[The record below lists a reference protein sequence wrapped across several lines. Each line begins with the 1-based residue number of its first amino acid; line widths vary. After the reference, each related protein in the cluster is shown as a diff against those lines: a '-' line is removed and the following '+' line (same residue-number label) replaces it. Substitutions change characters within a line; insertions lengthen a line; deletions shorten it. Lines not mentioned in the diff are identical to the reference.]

1 MFKIKYFTLF
11 SFTLLLIGC
20 SGSDNENLSTIE
32 ATVTSSN
39 DNPAYDEVYTISW
52 QSNASQCYAT
62 SVTGSWL
69 GELEPSGSQDFVAKR
84 EGIANYGVQCRTS
97 INFVNAST
105 DVTVSKEFIDYF
117 DYLDVDSFDLGS
129 LSLSASSQAFV
140 LDTTIADFNSDFR
153 LDLVMLLEVITSS
166 NTSDST
172 YYFLT
177 FYGQD
182 VSTITEENPYN
193 FVDLNQDNCVAD
205 EFIRADYN
213 DDGIL
218 DIMSISKSGNESSN
232 KRGICF
238 FIASED
244 GLILQDESYLTNET
258 NIDLSDVNIGSHVA
272 YDVNGNFKPDILLF
286 GNGGSTD
293 LPFYIIPSD
302 EGPFVLLPPPFNS
315 LNPFTRDQ
323 GCLEGLTFIC
333 SWIDAEYNFE
343 NSVITPTNDDGTLD
357 IINSVSTSDGV
368 SYVAYDTRIVDD
380 EAYFDWSVSTND
392 FLKTSI
398 SSGDGI
404 ALKMVAADGNIDG
417 YTDLFVFE
425 KSFSSPLYK
434 LSIYEKISTDEEN
447 AAYELSSVNNG
458 DFPEEFSFGSGL
470 KFTKDFLLFDFDA
483 SGYADIFLPYTELP
497 FNADN
502 LASDKH
508 FTAFEKSVITNEDE
522 TITQEWITQDVS
534 ELIGLDPNS
543 INNSWIDF
551 DGDGDIDV
559 ILITPESSDDGLSI
573 NYNFKISLNNSLF

>member
-1 MFKIKYFTLF
+1 MFKLNNFITFSVILALF
-11 SFTLLLIGC
+11 GC
-20 SGSDNENLSTIE
+20 SGGDSDSLSTIE

-105 DVTVSKEFIDYF
+105 DVTVSKEFKDYF
-117 DYLDVDSFDLGS
+117 DYIDVDTFDLGS
-129 LSLSASSQAFV
+129 LSLSASSQVSV
-140 LDTTIADFNSDFR
+140 LDTTIADFNADFR
-153 LDLVMLLEVITSS
+153 LDLVMLVEVIASS
-166 NTSDST
+166 ETR

-182 VSTITEENPYN
+182 VSTITEDDPYT
-193 FVDLNQDNCVAD
+193 FIDLNQDNCIAD

-213 DDGIL
+213 DDGLL

-238 FIASED
+238 FLASED
-244 GLILQDESYLTNET
+244 GLTLQDESYLTNET
-258 NIDLSDVNIGSHVA
+258 NLDLSNVSIGSHVA
-272 YDVNGNFKPDILLF
+272 YDVNANFKPDILLF

-293 LPFYIIPSD
+293 LPFYIIPSE
-302 EGPFVLLPPPFNS
+302 EGPFVLIAPPLDT

-323 GCLEGLTFIC
+323 GCLEGLTFLC
-333 SWIDAEYNFE
+333 DWIDEEYNFK
-343 NSVITPTNDDGTLD
+343 NSVITPANDDGTLD

-368 SYVAYDTRIVDD
+368 SYILYDTRIVDD
-380 EAYFDWSVSTND
+380 EAYFDLSISTND
-392 FLKTSI
+392 FLTTSI

-404 ALKMVAADGNIDG
+404 ALKMVAADGNLDG

-434 LSIYEKISTDEEN
+434 LSIYEKIISDEEDATN
-447 AAYELSSVNNG
+447 ELASINNG
-458 DFPEEFSFGSGL
+458 DFPEEFSFDSGL
-470 KFTKDFLLFDFDA
+470 NFTKDFLLFDFDS

-497 FNADN
+497 FSANN

-522 TITQEWITQDVS
+522 TISQEWITQAISD
-534 ELIGLDPNS
+534 LIGLDPNS
-543 INNSWIDF
+543 VNNSWIDF

-559 ILITPESSDDGLSI
+559 ILITPESSNDGLSI

>member
-1 MFKIKYFTLF
+1 MFKLNNFITL
-11 SFTLLLIGC
+11 SVILALVGC
-20 SGSDNENLSTIE
+20 SGSDSDSLLTIE

-105 DVTVSKEFIDYF
+105 DVTVSKEFKDYF
-117 DYLDVDSFDLGS
+117 DYIDVDTFDLGS
-129 LSLSASSQAFV
+129 LSLSASSQVSV

-153 LDLVMLLEVITSS
+153 LDLVMLLEVIASS
-166 NTSDST
+166 ATR

-177 FYGQD
+177 FYGRD
-182 VSTITEENPYN
+182 VSSITEDDPYT
-193 FVDLNQDNCVAD
+193 FIDLNQDNCVAD

-213 DDGIL
+213 DDGLL

-238 FIASED
+238 FLASED
-244 GLILQDESYLTNET
+244 GLTLQDESYLTNET
-258 NIDLSDVNIGSHVA
+258 NLDLSNVNIGSHVA
-272 YDVNGNFKPDILLF
+272 YDVNANFKPDILLF

-293 LPFYIIPSD
+293 LPFYIIPSE
-302 EGPFVLLPPPFNS
+302 EGPFVLIAPPLDT

-323 GCLEGLTFIC
+323 GCLEGLTFLC
-333 SWIDAEYNFE
+333 DWIDKEYNFK
-343 NSVITPTNDDGTLD
+343 NSVITPANDDGTLD
-357 IINSVSTSDGV
+357 VINSVSTSDGV
-368 SYVAYDTRIVDD
+368 SYILYDTRIVDD
-380 EAYFDWSVSTND
+380 ETYFDWSTSTNNY
-392 FLKTSI
+392 LTTSI

-404 ALKMVAADGNIDG
+404 ALKMVAADGNLDG

-434 LSIYEKISTDEEN
+434 LSIYEKIISDDEDATN
-447 AAYELSSVNNG
+447 ELASINNG
-458 DFPEEFSFGSGL
+458 DFPEEFSFDGGL
-470 KFTKDFLLFDFDA
+470 NFTKDFLLFDFDS
-483 SGYADIFLPYTELP
+483 SGYADVFLPYTELP
-497 FNADN
+497 FSANN

-508 FTAFEKSVITNEDE
+508 FIAFEKSVITNEDE
-522 TITQEWITQDVS
+522 TITQEWITQDIS
-534 ELIGLDPNS
+534 NLIGLDPNS
-543 INNSWIDF
+543 VNNSWIDF

-559 ILITPESSDDGLSI
+559 ILITPESSNDGLSI

>member
-1 MFKIKYFTLF
+1 MFKLNNFITL
-11 SFTLLLIGC
+11 SVILALVGC
-20 SGSDNENLSTIE
+20 SGSDSDSLLTIE

-105 DVTVSKEFIDYF
+105 DVTVSKEFKDYF
-117 DYLDVDSFDLGS
+117 DYVDVDTFDLGS
-129 LSLSASSQAFV
+129 LSLSASSQVSV
-140 LDTTIADFNSDFR
+140 LDTTIADFNADFR
-153 LDLVMLLEVITSS
+153 LDLVMLLEVIASS
-166 NTSDST
+166 DTR

-182 VSTITEENPYN
+182 VSSITEDDPYT
-193 FVDLNQDNCVAD
+193 FIDLNQDNCVAD

-213 DDGIL
+213 DDGLL

-238 FIASED
+238 FLASED
-244 GLILQDESYLTNET
+244 GLTLQDESYLTNET
-258 NIDLSDVNIGSHVA
+258 NLDLSNVNIGSHVA
-272 YDVNGNFKPDILLF
+272 YDVNANFKPDILLF

-293 LPFYIIPSD
+293 LPFYIIPSE
-302 EGPFVLLPPPFNS
+302 EGPFVLIAPPLDT

-323 GCLEGLTFIC
+323 GCLEGLTFLC
-333 SWIDAEYNFE
+333 DWIDKEYNFK
-343 NSVITPTNDDGTLD
+343 NSVITPANDDGTLD
-357 IINSVSTSDGV
+357 VINSVSTSDGV
-368 SYVAYDTRIVDD
+368 SYILYDTRIVDD
-380 EAYFDWSVSTND
+380 ETYFDWSTSTNNY
-392 FLKTSI
+392 LTTSI

-404 ALKMVAADGNIDG
+404 ALKMVAADGNLDG

-434 LSIYEKISTDEEN
+434 LSIYEKIISDDEDATN
-447 AAYELSSVNNG
+447 ELASINNG
-458 DFPEEFSFGSGL
+458 DFPEEFSFDGGL
-470 KFTKDFLLFDFDA
+470 NFTKDFLLFDFDS

-497 FNADN
+497 FSANN

-522 TITQEWITQDVS
+522 TITQEWITQDIS
-534 ELIGLDPNS
+534 DLIGLDPNS
-543 INNSWIDF
+543 VNNSWIDF

-559 ILITPESSDDGLSI
+559 ILITPESSNDGLSI

>member
-1 MFKIKYFTLF
+1 MFKLNNFITL
-11 SFTLLLIGC
+11 SVILALVGC
-20 SGSDNENLSTIE
+20 SGSDGESLSTIE

-105 DVTVSKEFIDYF
+105 DVTVSKEFKDYF
-117 DYLDVDSFDLGS
+117 DYIDVDTFDLGS
-129 LSLSASSQAFV
+129 LSLSASSQVSV
-140 LDTTIADFNSDFR
+140 LDTTIADFNADFR
-153 LDLVMLLEVITSS
+153 LDLVMLLEVIASS
-166 NTSDST
+166 DTR

-182 VSTITEENPYN
+182 VSTITEDDPYT
-193 FVDLNQDNCVAD
+193 FIDLNQDNCVAD

-213 DDGIL
+213 DDGLL
-218 DIMSISKSGNESSN
+218 DIMSISKSGNESLN

-238 FIASED
+238 FLASED
-244 GLILQDESYLTNET
+244 GLTLQDESYLTNET
-258 NIDLSDVNIGSHVA
+258 NLDLSNVNIGSHVA
-272 YDVNGNFKPDILLF
+272 YDVNANFKPDILLF

-293 LPFYIIPSD
+293 LPFYIIPSE
-302 EGPFVLLPPPFNS
+302 EGPFVLIAPPLDT

-323 GCLEGLTFIC
+323 GCLEGLTFLC
-333 SWIDAEYNFE
+333 DWIDKEYNFK
-343 NSVITPTNDDGTLD
+343 NSVITPANDDGTLD
-357 IINSVSTSDGV
+357 VINSVSTSDGV
-368 SYVAYDTRIVDD
+368 SYILYDTRIVDD
-380 EAYFDWSVSTND
+380 ETYFDWSISTND
-392 FLKTSI
+392 YLTTSI

-404 ALKMVAADGNIDG
+404 ALKMVAADGNLDG

-425 KSFSSPLYK
+425 KSFSSTLYK
-434 LSIYEKISTDEEN
+434 LSIYEKIISDDEDATN
-447 AAYELSSVNNG
+447 ELASINNG
-458 DFPEEFSFGSGL
+458 DFPEEFSFDGGL
-470 KFTKDFLLFDFDA
+470 NFTKDFLLFDFDS

-497 FNADN
+497 FSANN

-522 TITQEWITQDVS
+522 TITQEWITQDIS
-534 ELIGLDPNS
+534 DLIGLDPNS
-543 INNSWIDF
+543 VNNSWIDF

-559 ILITPESSDDGLSI
+559 ILITPESSNDGLSI

>member
-1 MFKIKYFTLF
+1 MFKLNNFITL
-11 SFTLLLIGC
+11 SVILALVGC
-20 SGSDNENLSTIE
+20 SGSDSDGLSTIE

-105 DVTVSKEFIDYF
+105 DVTVSKEFKDYF
-117 DYLDVDSFDLGS
+117 DYIDVDTFDLGS
-129 LSLSASSQAFV
+129 LSLSASSQVSV

-153 LDLVMLLEVITSS
+153 LDLVMLLEVIASS
-166 NTSDST
+166 DTR

-177 FYGQD
+177 FYGRD
-182 VSTITEENPYN
+182 VSSITEDDPYT
-193 FVDLNQDNCVAD
+193 FIDLNQDNCVAD

-213 DDGIL
+213 DDGLL

-238 FIASED
+238 FLASED
-244 GLILQDESYLTNET
+244 GLTLQDESYLTNET
-258 NIDLSDVNIGSHVA
+258 NLDLSNVNIGSHVA
-272 YDVNGNFKPDILLF
+272 YDVNANFKPDILLF

-293 LPFYIIPSD
+293 LPFYIIPSE
-302 EGPFVLLPPPFNS
+302 EGPFVLIAPPLDT

-323 GCLEGLTFIC
+323 GCLEGLTFLC
-333 SWIDAEYNFE
+333 EWIDKEYNFKK
-343 NSVITPTNDDGTLD
+343 SVITPANDDGTLD
-357 IINSVSTSDGV
+357 VISSVSTSDGV
-368 SYVAYDTRIVDD
+368 SYILYDTRIVDD
-380 EAYFDWSVSTND
+380 ETYFDWSISTND
-392 FLKTSI
+392 YLTTSI

-404 ALKMVAADGNIDG
+404 ALKMVAADGNLDG

-434 LSIYEKISTDEEN
+434 LSIYEKIISDDEDATN
-447 AAYELSSVNNG
+447 ELASINNG
-458 DFPEEFSFGSGL
+458 DFPEEFSFDGGL
-470 KFTKDFLLFDFDA
+470 NFTKDFLLFDFDS

-497 FNADN
+497 FSANN

-522 TITQEWITQDVS
+522 TITQEWITQDIS
-534 ELIGLDPNS
+534 DLIGLDPNS
-543 INNSWIDF
+543 VNNSWIDF

-559 ILITPESSDDGLSI
+559 ILITPESSNDGLSI

>member
-1 MFKIKYFTLF
+1 MFKLNNFITL
-11 SFTLLLIGC
+11 SVILALVGC
-20 SGSDNENLSTIE
+20 SGSDSDSLLTIE

-105 DVTVSKEFIDYF
+105 DVTVSKEFKDYF
-117 DYLDVDSFDLGS
+117 DYVDVDTFDLGS
-129 LSLSASSQAFV
+129 LSLSASSQVSV
-140 LDTTIADFNSDFR
+140 LDTTIADFNADFR
-153 LDLVMLLEVITSS
+153 LDLVMLLEVIASS
-166 NTSDST
+166 DTR

-182 VSTITEENPYN
+182 VSTITEDDPYT
-193 FVDLNQDNCVAD
+193 FIDLNQDNCVAD

-213 DDGIL
+213 DDGLL

-238 FIASED
+238 FLASED
-244 GLILQDESYLTNET
+244 GLTLQDESYLTNET
-258 NIDLSDVNIGSHVA
+258 NLDLSNVNIGSHVA
-272 YDVNGNFKPDILLF
+272 YDVNANFKPDILLF

-293 LPFYIIPSD
+293 LPFYIIPSE
-302 EGPFVLLPPPFNS
+302 EGPFVLIAPPLDT

-323 GCLEGLTFIC
+323 GCLEGLTFLC
-333 SWIDAEYNFE
+333 DWIDKEYNFK
-343 NSVITPTNDDGTLD
+343 NSVITPANDDGTLD
-357 IINSVSTSDGV
+357 VINSVSTSDGV
-368 SYVAYDTRIVDD
+368 SYILYDTRIVDD
-380 EAYFDWSVSTND
+380 ETYFDWSISTND
-392 FLKTSI
+392 YLTTSI

-404 ALKMVAADGNIDG
+404 ALKMVAADGNLDG

-434 LSIYEKISTDEEN
+434 LSIYEKIISDDEDATN
-447 AAYELSSVNNG
+447 ELASINNG
-458 DFPEEFSFGSGL
+458 DFPEEFSFDGGL
-470 KFTKDFLLFDFDA
+470 NFTKDFLLFDFDS

-497 FNADN
+497 FSANN

-522 TITQEWITQDVS
+522 TITQEWITQDIS
-534 ELIGLDPNS
+534 DLIGLDPNS
-543 INNSWIDF
+543 VNNSWIDF

-559 ILITPESSDDGLSI
+559 ILITPESSNDGLSI

>member
-1 MFKIKYFTLF
+1 MFKLNNFITL
-11 SFTLLLIGC
+11 SVILALVGC
-20 SGSDNENLSTIE
+20 SGSDSDSLSTIE

-105 DVTVSKEFIDYF
+105 DVTVSKEFKDYF
-117 DYLDVDSFDLGS
+117 DYIDVDTFDLGS
-129 LSLSASSQAFV
+129 LSLSASSQVSV
-140 LDTTIADFNSDFR
+140 LDTTIADFNADFR
-153 LDLVMLLEVITSS
+153 LDLVMLLEVIASS
-166 NTSDST
+166 DTR

-182 VSTITEENPYN
+182 VSSITEDDPYT
-193 FVDLNQDNCVAD
+193 FIDLNQDNCVAD

-213 DDGIL
+213 DDGLL

-238 FIASED
+238 FLASED
-244 GLILQDESYLTNET
+244 GLTLQDESYLTNET
-258 NIDLSDVNIGSHVA
+258 NLDLSNVNIGSHVA
-272 YDVNGNFKPDILLF
+272 YDVNANFKPDILLF

-293 LPFYIIPSD
+293 LPFYIIPSE
-302 EGPFVLLPPPFNS
+302 EGPFVLIAPPLDT

-323 GCLEGLTFIC
+323 GCLEGLTFLC
-333 SWIDAEYNFE
+333 NWIDKEYNFK
-343 NSVITPTNDDGTLD
+343 NSVITPANDDGTLD
-357 IINSVSTSDGV
+357 VINSVSTSDGV
-368 SYVAYDTRIVDD
+368 SYILYDTRIVDD
-380 EAYFDWSVSTND
+380 ETYFDWSISTND
-392 FLKTSI
+392 YLTTSI
-398 SSGDGI
+398 SSDDGI
-404 ALKMVAADGNIDG
+404 ALKMVAADGNLDG

-434 LSIYEKISTDEEN
+434 LSIYEKIISDDEDATN
-447 AAYELSSVNNG
+447 ELASINNG
-458 DFPEEFSFGSGL
+458 DFPEEFSFDGGL
-470 KFTKDFLLFDFDA
+470 NFTKDFLLFDFDS

-497 FNADN
+497 FSANN

-522 TITQEWITQDVS
+522 TITQEWITQDIS
-534 ELIGLDPNS
+534 DLIGLDPNS
-543 INNSWIDF
+543 VNNSWIDF

-559 ILITPESSDDGLSI
+559 ILITPESSNDGLSI

>member
-1 MFKIKYFTLF
+1 MFKLNNFITL
-11 SFTLLLIGC
+11 SVILALVGC
-20 SGSDNENLSTIE
+20 SGSDGESLSTIE

-105 DVTVSKEFIDYF
+105 DVTVSKEFKDYF
-117 DYLDVDSFDLGS
+117 DYIDVDTFDLGS
-129 LSLSASSQAFV
+129 LSLSASSQVSV
-140 LDTTIADFNSDFR
+140 LDTTIADFNADFR
-153 LDLVMLLEVITSS
+153 LDLVMLLEVIASS
-166 NTSDST
+166 DTR

-182 VSTITEENPYN
+182 VSTITEDDPYT
-193 FVDLNQDNCVAD
+193 FIDLNQDICVAD

-213 DDGIL
+213 DDGLL
-218 DIMSISKSGNESSN
+218 DIMSISKSGNESLN

-238 FIASED
+238 FLASED
-244 GLILQDESYLTNET
+244 GLTLQDESYLTNET
-258 NIDLSDVNIGSHVA
+258 NLDLSNVNIGSHVA
-272 YDVNGNFKPDILLF
+272 YDVNANFKPDILLF

-293 LPFYIIPSD
+293 LPFYIIPSE
-302 EGPFVLLPPPFNS
+302 EGPFVLIAPPLDT

-323 GCLEGLTFIC
+323 GCLEGLTFLC
-333 SWIDAEYNFE
+333 DWIDKEYNFK
-343 NSVITPTNDDGTLD
+343 NSVITPANDDGTLD
-357 IINSVSTSDGV
+357 VINSVSTSDGV
-368 SYVAYDTRIVDD
+368 SYILYDTRIVDD
-380 EAYFDWSVSTND
+380 DTYFDWSISTND
-392 FLKTSI
+392 YLTTSI

-404 ALKMVAADGNIDG
+404 ALKMVAADGNLDG

-425 KSFSSPLYK
+425 KSFSNSLYK
-434 LSIYEKISTDEEN
+434 LSIYEKIISDEEDATN
-447 AAYELSSVNNG
+447 ELASINNG
-458 DFPEEFSFGSGL
+458 DFPEEFSFDGGL
-470 KFTKDFLLFDFDA
+470 NFTKDFLLFDFDS

-497 FNADN
+497 FSANN

-522 TITQEWITQDVS
+522 TITQEWITQDIS
-534 ELIGLDPNS
+534 DLIGLDPKS
-543 INNSWIDF
+543 VNNSWIDF

-559 ILITPESSDDGLSI
+559 ILITPESSNDGLSI

>member
-1 MFKIKYFTLF
+1 M
-11 SFTLLLIGC
+11 LLISC
-20 SGSDNENLSTIE
+20 SGSDSDNLPTIE

-105 DVTVSKEFIDYF
+105 DVTVSKEFKDYF
-117 DYLDVDSFDLGS
+117 DYLDVDTFDLGS
-129 LSLSASSQAFV
+129 LSLSASSQVSV

-153 LDLVMLLEVITSS
+153 LDLVMLLEVIASS
-166 NTSDST
+166 DTR
-172 YYFLT
+172 YFFLT

-182 VSTITEENPYN
+182 VSTITEDDPYT
-193 FVDLNQDNCVAD
+193 FIDLNQDNCVAD

-213 DDGIL
+213 DDGLL
-218 DIMSISKSGNESSN
+218 DIMSVSKSGNESSN

-238 FIASED
+238 FLASED
-244 GLILQDESYLTNET
+244 GLTLQDESYLTNET
-258 NIDLSDVNIGSHVA
+258 NLDLSNVNVGSHVA
-272 YDVNGNFKPDILLF
+272 YDVNANFKHDILLF

-293 LPFYIIPSD
+293 LPFYIIPSE
-302 EGPFVLLPPPFNS
+302 EGPFVLIAPPLDT

-323 GCLEGLTFIC
+323 GCLEGLTFLC
-333 SWIDAEYNFE
+333 DWIDKEYNFK
-343 NSVITPTNDDGTLD
+343 NSVITPANDDGTLD

-368 SYVAYDTRIVDD
+368 SYILYDTRIVDD
-380 EAYFDWSVSTND
+380 ETYFDWSISTND
-392 FLKTSI
+392 YLTTSI

-404 ALKMVAADGNIDG
+404 ALKMVAADGNLDS

-434 LSIYEKISTDEEN
+434 LSIYEKIISDDEDATN
-447 AAYELSSVNNG
+447 ELASINNG
-458 DFPEEFSFGSGL
+458 DFPEEFSFDGGL
-470 KFTKDFLLFDFDA
+470 NFTKDFLLFDFDS

-497 FNADN
+497 FNANN

-522 TITQEWITQDVS
+522 TITQEWVTQDIS
-534 ELIGLDPNS
+534 DLIGLDPNS
-543 INNSWIDF
+543 VNNSWIDF
-551 DGDGDIDV
+551 DVDGDIDV
-559 ILITPESSDDGLSI
+559 ILITPESSNDGLSI

>member
-1 MFKIKYFTLF
+1 MFKLNNFITL
-11 SFTLLLIGC
+11 SVILALVGC
-20 SGSDNENLSTIE
+20 SGSDSESLSTIE

-105 DVTVSKEFIDYF
+105 DVTVSKEFKDYF
-117 DYLDVDSFDLGS
+117 DYIDVDTFDLGS
-129 LSLSASSQAFV
+129 LSLSASSQVSV
-140 LDTTIADFNSDFR
+140 LDTTIADFNADFR
-153 LDLVMLLEVITSS
+153 LDLVMLLEVIASS
-166 NTSDST
+166 DTR

-182 VSTITEENPYN
+182 VSTITEDDPYT
-193 FVDLNQDNCVAD
+193 FIDLNQDNCVAD

-213 DDGIL
+213 DDGLL

-238 FIASED
+238 FLASED
-244 GLILQDESYLTNET
+244 GLTLQDESYLTNET
-258 NIDLSDVNIGSHVA
+258 NLDLSNVNIGSHVA
-272 YDVNGNFKPDILLF
+272 YDVNANFKPDILLF

-293 LPFYIIPSD
+293 LPFYIIPSE
-302 EGPFVLLPPPFNS
+302 EGPFVLIAPPLDT

-323 GCLEGLTFIC
+323 GCLEGLTFLC
-333 SWIDAEYNFE
+333 DWIDKEYNFK
-343 NSVITPTNDDGTLD
+343 NSVITPANDDGTLD
-357 IINSVSTSDGV
+357 VINSVSTSDGV
-368 SYVAYDTRIVDD
+368 SYILYDTRIEDN
-380 EAYFDWSVSTND
+380 ETYFDWSTSTNNY
-392 FLKTSI
+392 LTTSI

-404 ALKMVAADGNIDG
+404 ALKMVAADGNLDG

-425 KSFSSPLYK
+425 KSFSNSLYK
-434 LSIYEKISTDEEN
+434 LSIYEKIISDEEDATN
-447 AAYELSSVNNG
+447 ELASINNG
-458 DFPEEFSFGSGL
+458 DFPEEFSFDGGL
-470 KFTKDFLLFDFDA
+470 NFTKDFLLFDFDS

-497 FNADN
+497 FSADN

-508 FTAFEKSVITNEDE
+508 FTAFEKSVTTNEDE
-522 TITQEWITQDVS
+522 TITQEWITQDIS
-534 ELIGLDPNS
+534 DLIGLDPKS
-543 INNSWIDF
+543 VNNSWIDF

-559 ILITPESSDDGLSI
+559 ILITPESSNDGLSI

>member
-1 MFKIKYFTLF
+1 MFKLNNFITL
-11 SFTLLLIGC
+11 SVILALVGC
-20 SGSDNENLSTIE
+20 SGSDSDGLSTIE

-105 DVTVSKEFIDYF
+105 DVTVSKEFKDYF
-117 DYLDVDSFDLGS
+117 DYIDVDTFDLGS
-129 LSLSASSQAFV
+129 LSLSASSQVSV
-140 LDTTIADFNSDFR
+140 LDTTIADFNADFR
-153 LDLVMLLEVITSS
+153 LDLVMLLEVIASS
-166 NTSDST
+166 DTR

-182 VSTITEENPYN
+182 VSSITEDDPYT
-193 FVDLNQDNCVAD
+193 FIDLNQDNCVAD

-213 DDGIL
+213 DDGLL

-238 FIASED
+238 FLASED
-244 GLILQDESYLTNET
+244 GLTLQDESYLTNET
-258 NIDLSDVNIGSHVA
+258 NLDLSNVNIGSHVA
-272 YDVNGNFKPDILLF
+272 YDVNANFKPDILLF

-293 LPFYIIPSD
+293 LPFYIIPSE
-302 EGPFVLLPPPFNS
+302 EGPFVLIAPPLDT
-315 LNPFTRDQ
+315 LNPFNRDQ
-323 GCLEGLTFIC
+323 GCLEGLTFLC
-333 SWIDAEYNFE
+333 DWIDKEYNFK
-343 NSVITPTNDDGTLD
+343 NSVITPANDDGTLD
-357 IINSVSTSDGV
+357 VINSVSTSDGV
-368 SYVAYDTRIVDD
+368 SYILYDTRIVDD
-380 EAYFDWSVSTND
+380 ETYFDWSISTID
-392 FLKTSI
+392 YLTTSI

-404 ALKMVAADGNIDG
+404 ALKMVAADGNLDG

-434 LSIYEKISTDEEN
+434 LSIYEKIISDDEDATN
-447 AAYELSSVNNG
+447 ELASINNG
-458 DFPEEFSFGSGL
+458 DFPEEFSFDGGL
-470 KFTKDFLLFDFDA
+470 NFTKDFLLFDFDS

-497 FNADN
+497 FSANN

-522 TITQEWITQDVS
+522 TITQEWITQDIS
-534 ELIGLDPNS
+534 DLIGLDPNS
-543 INNSWIDF
+543 VNNSWIDF

-559 ILITPESSDDGLSI
+559 ILITPESSNDGLSI

>member
-1 MFKIKYFTLF
+1 MFKLNNFITL
-11 SFTLLLIGC
+11 SVILALVGC
-20 SGSDNENLSTIE
+20 SGSDSESLSTIE

-105 DVTVSKEFIDYF
+105 DVTVSKEFKDYF
-117 DYLDVDSFDLGS
+117 DYVDVDTFDLGS
-129 LSLSASSQAFV
+129 LSLSASSQVSV
-140 LDTTIADFNSDFR
+140 LDTTIADFNADFR
-153 LDLVMLLEVITSS
+153 LDLVMLLEVIASS
-166 NTSDST
+166 DTRN
-172 YYFLT
+172 YFLT

-182 VSTITEENPYN
+182 VSSITEDDPYT
-193 FVDLNQDNCVAD
+193 FIDLNQDNCVAD

-213 DDGIL
+213 DDGLL

-238 FIASED
+238 FLASED
-244 GLILQDESYLTNET
+244 GLTLQDESYLTNET
-258 NIDLSDVNIGSHVA
+258 NLDLSNVNIGSHVA
-272 YDVNGNFKPDILLF
+272 YDVNANFKPDILLF

-293 LPFYIIPSD
+293 LPFYIIPSE
-302 EGPFVLLPPPFNS
+302 EGPFVLIAPPLDT

-323 GCLEGLTFIC
+323 GCLEGLTFLC
-333 SWIDAEYNFE
+333 DWIDKEYNFK
-343 NSVITPTNDDGTLD
+343 NSVITPANDDGTLD
-357 IINSVSTSDGV
+357 VINSVSTSDGV
-368 SYVAYDTRIVDD
+368 SYILYDTRIVDD
-380 EAYFDWSVSTND
+380 ETYFDWSISTND
-392 FLKTSI
+392 YLTTSI

-404 ALKMVAADGNIDG
+404 ALKMVAADGNLDG

-434 LSIYEKISTDEEN
+434 LSIYEKIISDDEDATN
-447 AAYELSSVNNG
+447 ELASINNG
-458 DFPEEFSFGSGL
+458 DFPEEFSFDGGL
-470 KFTKDFLLFDFDA
+470 NFTKDFLLFDFDS

-497 FNADN
+497 FSANN

-522 TITQEWITQDVS
+522 TISQEWITQDIS
-534 ELIGLDPNS
+534 DLIGLDPNS
-543 INNSWIDF
+543 VNNSWIDF

-559 ILITPESSDDGLSI
+559 ILITPASSNDGLSI

>member
-1 MFKIKYFTLF
+1 MFKINNFITL
-11 SFTLLLIGC
+11 SVILALVGC
-20 SGSDNENLSTIE
+20 SGSDSDGLSTIE

-105 DVTVSKEFIDYF
+105 DVTVSKEFKDYF
-117 DYLDVDSFDLGS
+117 DYIDVDTFDLGS
-129 LSLSASSQAFV
+129 LSLSASSQVSV

-153 LDLVMLLEVITSS
+153 LDLVMLLEVIASS
-166 NTSDST
+166 DTR

-177 FYGQD
+177 FYGRD
-182 VSTITEENPYN
+182 VSSITEDDPYT
-193 FVDLNQDNCVAD
+193 FIDLNQDNCVAD

-213 DDGIL
+213 DDGLL

-238 FIASED
+238 FLASED
-244 GLILQDESYLTNET
+244 GLTLQDESYLTNET
-258 NIDLSDVNIGSHVA
+258 NLDLSNVKIGSHVA
-272 YDVNGNFKPDILLF
+272 YDVNANFKPDILLF

-293 LPFYIIPSD
+293 LPFYIIPSE
-302 EGPFVLLPPPFNS
+302 EGPFVLIAPPLDT

-323 GCLEGLTFIC
+323 GCLEGLTFLC
-333 SWIDAEYNFE
+333 EWIDKEYNFKK
-343 NSVITPTNDDGTLD
+343 SVITPANDDGTLD
-357 IINSVSTSDGV
+357 VISSVSTSDGV
-368 SYVAYDTRIVDD
+368 SYILYDTRIVDN
-380 EAYFDWSVSTND
+380 ETYFDWSISTND
-392 FLKTSI
+392 YLTTSI

-404 ALKMVAADGNIDG
+404 ALKMVAADGNLDG
-417 YTDLFVFE
+417 YTDLYVFE
-425 KSFSSPLYK
+425 KSFSSLLYK
-434 LSIYEKISTDEEN
+434 LSIYEKIISDDEDATN
-447 AAYELSSVNNG
+447 ELASINNG
-458 DFPEEFSFGSGL
+458 DFPEEFSFDGGL
-470 KFTKDFLLFDFDA
+470 NFTKDFLLFDFDS

-497 FNADN
+497 FSTNN

-522 TITQEWITQDVS
+522 TITQEWITQDIS
-534 ELIGLDPNS
+534 DLIGLDPNS
-543 INNSWIDF
+543 VNNSWIDF

-559 ILITPESSDDGLSI
+559 ILITPESSNDGLSI

>member
-1 MFKIKYFTLF
+1 MFKLNNFITL
-11 SFTLLLIGC
+11 SVILALVGC
-20 SGSDNENLSTIE
+20 SGSDSDGLSTIE

-105 DVTVSKEFIDYF
+105 DVTVSKEFKDYF
-117 DYLDVDSFDLGS
+117 DYIDVDTFDLGS
-129 LSLSASSQAFV
+129 LSLSASSQVSV
-140 LDTTIADFNSDFR
+140 LDTTIADFNADFR
-153 LDLVMLLEVITSS
+153 LDLVMLLEVIASS
-166 NTSDST
+166 DTR

-182 VSTITEENPYN
+182 VSSITEDDPYT
-193 FVDLNQDNCVAD
+193 FIDLNQDNCVAD

-213 DDGIL
+213 DDGLL

-238 FIASED
+238 FLASED
-244 GLILQDESYLTNET
+244 GLTLQDESYLTNET
-258 NIDLSDVNIGSHVA
+258 NLDLSNINIGSHVA
-272 YDVNGNFKPDILLF
+272 YDVNANFKPDILLF

-293 LPFYIIPSD
+293 LPFYIIPSE
-302 EGPFVLLPPPFNS
+302 EGPFVLIAPPLDT
-315 LNPFTRDQ
+315 LNPFNRDQ
-323 GCLEGLTFIC
+323 GCLEGLTFLC
-333 SWIDAEYNFE
+333 DWIDKEYNFK
-343 NSVITPTNDDGTLD
+343 NSVITPANDDGTLD
-357 IINSVSTSDGV
+357 VINSVSTSDGV
-368 SYVAYDTRIVDD
+368 SYILYDTRIVDD
-380 EAYFDWSVSTND
+380 ETYFDWSISTND
-392 FLKTSI
+392 YLTTSI

-404 ALKMVAADGNIDG
+404 ALKMVAADGNLDG

-425 KSFSSPLYK
+425 KSFSSSLYK
-434 LSIYEKISTDEEN
+434 LSIYEKIISDDEDATN
-447 AAYELSSVNNG
+447 ELASINNG
-458 DFPEEFSFGSGL
+458 DFPEEFSFDGGL
-470 KFTKDFLLFDFDA
+470 NFTKDFLLFDFDS

-497 FNADN
+497 FSANN

-522 TITQEWITQDVS
+522 TITQEWITQDIS
-534 ELIGLDPNS
+534 DLIGLDPNS
-543 INNSWIDF
+543 VNNSWIDF

-559 ILITPESSDDGLSI
+559 ILITPESSNDGLSI

>member
-1 MFKIKYFTLF
+1 MFKLNNFITL
-11 SFTLLLIGC
+11 SVILALVGC
-20 SGSDNENLSTIE
+20 SGSDSDGLSAIE

-62 SVTGSWL
+62 SSTGSWL
-69 GELEPSGSQDFVAKR
+69 GEIEPSGSQDFVAKR

-105 DVTVSKEFIDYF
+105 DVTVSKEFKDYF
-117 DYLDVDSFDLGS
+117 DYIDVDTFDLGS
-129 LSLSASSQAFV
+129 LSLSASSQVSV

-153 LDLVMLLEVITSS
+153 LDLVMLLEVIASS
-166 NTSDST
+166 DTR
-172 YYFLT
+172 YHFLT

-182 VSTITEENPYN
+182 VSSITEDDPYT
-193 FVDLNQDNCVAD
+193 FIDLNQDNCVAD

-213 DDGIL
+213 DDGLL

-232 KRGICF
+232 KRGMCF
-238 FIASED
+238 FLASED
-244 GLILQDESYLTNET
+244 GLTLQDESYLTNET
-258 NIDLSDVNIGSHVA
+258 NLDLSNVNIGSHVA
-272 YDVNGNFKPDILLF
+272 YDVNANFKPDILLF

-293 LPFYIIPSD
+293 LPFYIIPSE
-302 EGPFVLLPPPFNS
+302 EGPFVLIAPPLDT

-323 GCLEGLTFIC
+323 GCLEGLTFLC
-333 SWIDAEYNFE
+333 DWIDKEYNFK
-343 NSVITPTNDDGTLD
+343 NSVITPANDDGTLD
-357 IINSVSTSDGV
+357 VINSVSTSDGV
-368 SYVAYDTRIVDD
+368 SYILYDTRIVDD
-380 EAYFDWSVSTND
+380 ETYFDWSISTND
-392 FLKTSI
+392 YLMTSI

-404 ALKMVAADGNIDG
+404 ALKMVAADGNLDG

-425 KSFSSPLYK
+425 KSFSSPSYK
-434 LSIYEKISTDEEN
+434 LSIYEKIISDDEDATN
-447 AAYELSSVNNG
+447 ELASINNG
-458 DFPEEFSFGSGL
+458 DFPEEFSFDGGL
-470 KFTKDFLLFDFDA
+470 NFTKDFLLFDFDS

-497 FNADN
+497 FSANN

-522 TITQEWITQDVS
+522 TITQEWITQDIS
-534 ELIGLDPNS
+534 DLIGLDPNS
-543 INNSWIDF
+543 VNNSWIDF

-559 ILITPESSDDGLSI
+559 ILITPESSNDGLSI

>member
-1 MFKIKYFTLF
+1 MFKLNNFT
-11 SFTLLLIGC
+11 TLSVILALVSC
-20 SGSDNENLSTIE
+20 SGSDSDNLSTIE

-105 DVTVSKEFIDYF
+105 DVTVSKEFKDYF
-117 DYLDVDSFDLGS
+117 DYIDVDTFNLGS
-129 LSLSASSQAFV
+129 LSLSASSQVSV
-140 LDTTIADFNSDFR
+140 LDTTIADFNADFR
-153 LDLVMLLEVITSS
+153 LDLVMLLEVIASPDTR
-166 NTSDST
+166 

-182 VSTITEENPYN
+182 VSSITEDDPYT
-193 FVDLNQDNCVAD
+193 FIDLNQDNCVAD

-213 DDGIL
+213 DDGLL

-238 FIASED
+238 FLASED
-244 GLILQDESYLTNET
+244 GLTLQDESYLTNET
-258 NIDLSDVNIGSHVA
+258 NLDLSNVNIGSHVA
-272 YDVNGNFKPDILLF
+272 YDVNANFKPDILLF

-293 LPFYIIPSD
+293 LPFYIIPSE
-302 EGPFVLLPPPFNS
+302 EGPFVLIAPPLDT

-323 GCLEGLTFIC
+323 GCLEGLTFLC
-333 SWIDAEYNFE
+333 NWIDKEYNFK
-343 NSVITPTNDDGTLD
+343 NSVITPANDDGTLD
-357 IINSVSTSDGV
+357 VINSVSTSDGV
-368 SYVAYDTRIVDD
+368 SYILYDTRIVDD
-380 EAYFDWSVSTND
+380 EAYFDWSISTND
-392 FLKTSI
+392 YLTTSI
-398 SSGDGI
+398 SSRDGI
-404 ALKMVAADGNIDG
+404 ALKMVAADGNLDG

-434 LSIYEKISTDEEN
+434 LSIYEKIISDDEDATN
-447 AAYELSSVNNG
+447 ELASINNG
-458 DFPEEFSFGSGL
+458 DFPEEFSFDGGL
-470 KFTKDFLLFDFDA
+470 NFTKDFLLFDFDS

-497 FNADN
+497 FSANN
-502 LASDKH
+502 LASNKH

-522 TITQEWITQDVS
+522 TITQEWITQDIS
-534 ELIGLDPNS
+534 DLIGLDPNS
-543 INNSWIDF
+543 VNNSWIDF

-559 ILITPESSDDGLSI
+559 ILITPESSNDGLSI

>member
-1 MFKIKYFTLF
+1 MFKLNNFITL
-11 SFTLLLIGC
+11 SVILALVGC
-20 SGSDNENLSTIE
+20 SGSDGESLSTIE

-105 DVTVSKEFIDYF
+105 DVTVSKEFKDYF
-117 DYLDVDSFDLGS
+117 DYIDVDTFDLGS
-129 LSLSASSQAFV
+129 LSLSASSEVSV
-140 LDTTIADFNSDFR
+140 LDTTIADFNADFR
-153 LDLVMLLEVITSS
+153 LDLVMLLEVIASS
-166 NTSDST
+166 DTR

-182 VSTITEENPYN
+182 VSTITEDDPYT
-193 FVDLNQDNCVAD
+193 FIDLNQDNCVAD

-213 DDGIL
+213 DDGLL
-218 DIMSISKSGNESSN
+218 DIMSISKSGNESLN

-238 FIASED
+238 FLASED
-244 GLILQDESYLTNET
+244 GLTLQDESYLTNET
-258 NIDLSDVNIGSHVA
+258 NLDLSNVNIGSHVA
-272 YDVNGNFKPDILLF
+272 YDVNANFKPDILLF

-302 EGPFVLLPPPFNS
+302 EGPFVLIAPPLDT

-323 GCLEGLTFIC
+323 GCLEGLTFLC
-333 SWIDAEYNFE
+333 DWIDKEYNFK
-343 NSVITPTNDDGTLD
+343 NSVITPANDDGTLD
-357 IINSVSTSDGV
+357 VINSVSTSDGV
-368 SYVAYDTRIVDD
+368 SYILYDTRIVDD
-380 EAYFDWSVSTND
+380 DTYFDWSISTND
-392 FLKTSI
+392 YLTTSI

-404 ALKMVAADGNIDG
+404 ALKMVAADGNLDG

-425 KSFSSPLYK
+425 KSFSNSLYK
-434 LSIYEKISTDEEN
+434 LSIYEKIISDEEDATN
-447 AAYELSSVNNG
+447 ELASINNG
-458 DFPEEFSFGSGL
+458 DFPEEFSFDGGL
-470 KFTKDFLLFDFDA
+470 NFTKDFLLFDFDS

-497 FNADN
+497 FSADN
-502 LASDKH
+502 LVSDKH

-522 TITQEWITQDVS
+522 TITQEWITQDIS
-534 ELIGLDPNS
+534 DLIGLDPKS
-543 INNSWIDF
+543 VNNSWIDF

-559 ILITPESSDDGLSI
+559 ILITPESSNDGLSI

>member
-1 MFKIKYFTLF
+1 MFKLNNFITL
-11 SFTLLLIGC
+11 SVILALVGC
-20 SGSDNENLSTIE
+20 SGSDSESLLTIE

-105 DVTVSKEFIDYF
+105 DITVSKEFKDYF
-117 DYLDVDSFDLGS
+117 DYIDVDTFDLGS
-129 LSLSASSQAFV
+129 LSLSASSQVSV
-140 LDTTIADFNSDFR
+140 LDTTIADFNADFR
-153 LDLVMLLEVITSS
+153 LDLVMLLEVTAS
-166 NTSDST
+166 SDSR

-182 VSTITEENPYN
+182 VSTITEDDPYT
-193 FVDLNQDNCVAD
+193 FIDLNQDNCVAD

-213 DDGIL
+213 DDGLL

-238 FIASED
+238 FLASED
-244 GLILQDESYLTNET
+244 GLTLQDESYLTNET
-258 NIDLSDVNIGSHVA
+258 NLDLSNVNIGSHVA
-272 YDVNGNFKPDILLF
+272 YDVNANFKPDILLF

-293 LPFYIIPSD
+293 LPFYIIPSE
-302 EGPFVLLPPPFNS
+302 EGPFVLIAPPLDT

-323 GCLEGLTFIC
+323 GCLEGLTFLC
-333 SWIDAEYNFE
+333 DWIDKEYNFK
-343 NSVITPTNDDGTLD
+343 NSVITPANDDGTLD
-357 IINSVSTSDGV
+357 VINSVSTSDGV
-368 SYVAYDTRIVDD
+368 SYILYDTRIVDD
-380 EAYFDWSVSTND
+380 ETYFDWSISTND
-392 FLKTSI
+392 YLTTSI

-404 ALKMVAADGNIDG
+404 ALKMVAADGNLDG

-434 LSIYEKISTDEEN
+434 LSIYEKIISDDEDATN
-447 AAYELSSVNNG
+447 ELASINNG
-458 DFPEEFSFGSGL
+458 DFPEEFSFDGGL
-470 KFTKDFLLFDFDA
+470 NFTKDFLLFDFDS

-497 FNADN
+497 FNAN
-502 LASDKH
+502 NFASDKH

-522 TITQEWITQDVS
+522 TITQEWITQDIS
-534 ELIGLDPNS
+534 DLIGLDPNS
-543 INNSWIDF
+543 VNNSWIDF

-559 ILITPESSDDGLSI
+559 ILITPESSNDGLSI

>member
-1 MFKIKYFTLF
+1 MFKLNNFITL
-11 SFTLLLIGC
+11 SVILALVGC
-20 SGSDNENLSTIE
+20 SGSDSDGLSTIE

-105 DVTVSKEFIDYF
+105 DVTVSKEFKDYF
-117 DYLDVDSFDLGS
+117 DYIDVDTFDLGS
-129 LSLSASSQAFV
+129 LSLSASSQVSV
-140 LDTTIADFNSDFR
+140 LDTTIADFNADFR
-153 LDLVMLLEVITSS
+153 LDLVMLLEVIASS
-166 NTSDST
+166 DTR

-182 VSTITEENPYN
+182 VSSITEDDPYT
-193 FVDLNQDNCVAD
+193 FIDLNQDNCVAD

-213 DDGIL
+213 DDGLL

-238 FIASED
+238 FLASED
-244 GLILQDESYLTNET
+244 GLTLQDESYLTNET
-258 NIDLSDVNIGSHVA
+258 NLDLSNINIGSHVA
-272 YDVNGNFKPDILLF
+272 YDVNANFKPDILLF

-293 LPFYIIPSD
+293 LPFYIIPSE
-302 EGPFVLLPPPFNS
+302 EGPFVLIAPPLDT

-323 GCLEGLTFIC
+323 GCLEGLTFLC
-333 SWIDAEYNFE
+333 DWIDKEYNFK
-343 NSVITPTNDDGTLD
+343 NSVITPANDDGTLD

-368 SYVAYDTRIVDD
+368 SYILYDTRIVDD
-380 EAYFDWSVSTND
+380 ETYFDWSISTND
-392 FLKTSI
+392 YLTTSI
-398 SSGDGI
+398 SSRDGI
-404 ALKMVAADGNIDG
+404 ALKMVAADGNLDG

-434 LSIYEKISTDEEN
+434 LSIYEKIISDDEDATN
-447 AAYELSSVNNG
+447 ELASINNG
-458 DFPEEFSFGSGL
+458 DFPEEFSFDGGL
-470 KFTKDFLLFDFDA
+470 NFTKDFLLFDFDS

-497 FNADN
+497 FSANN

-522 TITQEWITQDVS
+522 TITQEWITQDIS
-534 ELIGLDPNS
+534 DLIGLDPNS
-543 INNSWIDF
+543 VNNSWIDF

-559 ILITPESSDDGLSI
+559 ILITPEASNDGLSI

>member
-1 MFKIKYFTLF
+1 MFKLNNFITL
-11 SFTLLLIGC
+11 SVILALVGC
-20 SGSDNENLSTIE
+20 SGSDSDGLSTIE

-69 GELEPSGSQDFVAKR
+69 GELEPSGSQDFIAKR

-105 DVTVSKEFIDYF
+105 DVTVSKEFKDYF
-117 DYLDVDSFDLGS
+117 DYIDVDTFDLGS
-129 LSLSASSQAFV
+129 LSLSASSQVSV
-140 LDTTIADFNSDFR
+140 LDTTIADFNADFR
-153 LDLVMLLEVITSS
+153 LDLVMLLEVIASS
-166 NTSDST
+166 DTR

-182 VSTITEENPYN
+182 VSSITEDDPYT
-193 FVDLNQDNCVAD
+193 FIDLNQDNCVAD

-213 DDGIL
+213 DDGLL

-238 FIASED
+238 FLASED
-244 GLILQDESYLTNET
+244 GLTLQDESYLTNET
-258 NIDLSDVNIGSHVA
+258 NLDLSNINIGSHVA
-272 YDVNGNFKPDILLF
+272 YDVNANFKPDILLF

-293 LPFYIIPSD
+293 LPFYIIPSE
-302 EGPFVLLPPPFNS
+302 EGPFVLIAPPLDT

-323 GCLEGLTFIC
+323 GCLEGLTFLC
-333 SWIDAEYNFE
+333 DWIDKEYNFK
-343 NSVITPTNDDGTLD
+343 NSVITPANDDGTLD
-357 IINSVSTSDGV
+357 VINSVSTSDGV
-368 SYVAYDTRIVDD
+368 SYILYDTRIVDD
-380 EAYFDWSVSTND
+380 ETYFDWSISTND
-392 FLKTSI
+392 YLTTSI
-398 SSGDGI
+398 SSDDGI
-404 ALKMVAADGNIDG
+404 ALKMVAADGNLDG

-434 LSIYEKISTDEEN
+434 LSIYEKIISDDEDATN
-447 AAYELSSVNNG
+447 ELASINNG
-458 DFPEEFSFGSGL
+458 DFPEEFSFDGGL
-470 KFTKDFLLFDFDA
+470 NFTKDFLLFDFDS

-497 FNADN
+497 FSANN

-522 TITQEWITQDVS
+522 TITQEWITQDIS
-534 ELIGLDPNS
+534 DLIGLDPNS
-543 INNSWIDF
+543 VNNSWIDF

-559 ILITPESSDDGLSI
+559 ILITPASSNDGLSI

>member
-1 MFKIKYFTLF
+1 MFKLNNFITLSVILAF
-11 SFTLLLIGC
+11 FGC
-20 SGSDNENLSTIE
+20 SGSDSDSLLTIE

-105 DVTVSKEFIDYF
+105 DVTVSKEFKDYF
-117 DYLDVDSFDLGS
+117 DYIDVDTFDLGS
-129 LSLSASSQAFV
+129 LSLSASSQVSV
-140 LDTTIADFNSDFR
+140 LDTTIADFNADFR
-153 LDLVMLLEVITSS
+153 LDLVMLLEVIASS
-166 NTSDST
+166 DTR

-182 VSTITEENPYN
+182 VSSITEDDPYT
-193 FVDLNQDNCVAD
+193 FIDLNQDNCVAD

-213 DDGIL
+213 DDGLL

-238 FIASED
+238 FLASED
-244 GLILQDESYLTNET
+244 GLTLQDESYLTNET
-258 NIDLSDVNIGSHVA
+258 NLDLSNVNIGSHVA
-272 YDVNGNFKPDILLF
+272 YDVNANFKPDILLF

-293 LPFYIIPSD
+293 LPFYIIPSE
-302 EGPFVLLPPPFNS
+302 EGPFVLIAPPLDT

-323 GCLEGLTFIC
+323 GCLEGLTFLC
-333 SWIDAEYNFE
+333 DWIDKEYNFK
-343 NSVITPTNDDGTLD
+343 NSVITPANDDGTLD
-357 IINSVSTSDGV
+357 VINSVSTSDGV
-368 SYVAYDTRIVDD
+368 SYILYDTRIADD
-380 EAYFDWSVSTND
+380 ETYFDWSISTND
-392 FLKTSI
+392 YLTTSI

-404 ALKMVAADGNIDG
+404 ALKMVAADGNLDG

-434 LSIYEKISTDEEN
+434 LSIYEKIISDDEDATN
-447 AAYELSSVNNG
+447 ELASINNG
-458 DFPEEFSFGSGL
+458 DFPEEFSFDGGL
-470 KFTKDFLLFDFDA
+470 NFTKDFLLFDFDS

-497 FNADN
+497 FSANN

-522 TITQEWITQDVS
+522 TITQEWITQDIS
-534 ELIGLDPNS
+534 DLIGLDPNS
-543 INNSWIDF
+543 VNNSWIDF

-559 ILITPESSDDGLSI
+559 ILITPESSNDGLSI

>member
-1 MFKIKYFTLF
+1 MFKLKNFITL
-11 SFTLLLIGC
+11 SVILALVGC
-20 SGSDNENLSTIE
+20 SGNDSESLLTIE

-105 DVTVSKEFIDYF
+105 DITVSKEFKDYF
-117 DYLDVDSFDLGS
+117 DYIDVDTFDLGS
-129 LSLSASSQAFV
+129 LSLSASSQVSV
-140 LDTTIADFNSDFR
+140 LDTTIADFNADFR
-153 LDLVMLLEVITSS
+153 LDLVMLLEVTAS
-166 NTSDST
+166 SDSR

-182 VSTITEENPYN
+182 VSTITEDDPYT
-193 FVDLNQDNCVAD
+193 FIDLNQDNCVAD

-213 DDGIL
+213 DDGLL

-232 KRGICF
+232 KRGMCF
-238 FIASED
+238 FLASED
-244 GLILQDESYLTNET
+244 GLTLQDESYLTNET
-258 NIDLSDVNIGSHVA
+258 NLDLSNVNIGSHVA
-272 YDVNGNFKPDILLF
+272 YDVNANFKPDILLF

-293 LPFYIIPSD
+293 LPFYIIPSE
-302 EGPFVLLPPPFNS
+302 EGPFVLIAPPLDT

-323 GCLEGLTFIC
+323 GCLEGLTFLC
-333 SWIDAEYNFE
+333 DWIDKEYNFK
-343 NSVITPTNDDGTLD
+343 NSVITPANDDGTLD
-357 IINSVSTSDGV
+357 VINSVSTSDGV
-368 SYVAYDTRIVDD
+368 SYILYDTRIVDD
-380 EAYFDWSVSTND
+380 ETYFDWSISTND
-392 FLKTSI
+392 YLTTSI

-404 ALKMVAADGNIDG
+404 ALKMVAADGNLDG

-434 LSIYEKISTDEEN
+434 LSIYEKIISDDEDATN
-447 AAYELSSVNNG
+447 ELASINNG
-458 DFPEEFSFGSGL
+458 DFPEEFSFDGGL
-470 KFTKDFLLFDFDA
+470 NFTKDFLLFDFDS

-497 FNADN
+497 FNANN

-522 TITQEWITQDVS
+522 TITQEWVTQDIS
-534 ELIGLDPNS
+534 DLIGLDPNS
-543 INNSWIDF
+543 VNNSWIDF

-559 ILITPESSDDGLSI
+559 ILITPESSNDGLSI

>member
-1 MFKIKYFTLF
+1 MFKLNNFITL
-11 SFTLLLIGC
+11 SVILALVGC
-20 SGSDNENLSTIE
+20 SGSDSDSLSTIE

-105 DVTVSKEFIDYF
+105 DVTVSKEFKDYF
-117 DYLDVDSFDLGS
+117 DYIDVDTFDLGS
-129 LSLSASSQAFV
+129 LSLSASSQVSV
-140 LDTTIADFNSDFR
+140 LDTTIADFNADFR
-153 LDLVMLLEVITSS
+153 LDLVMLLEVIASS
-166 NTSDST
+166 DTR

-182 VSTITEENPYN
+182 VSAITEDDPYT
-193 FVDLNQDNCVAD
+193 FIDLNQDNCVAD

-213 DDGIL
+213 DDGLL

-238 FIASED
+238 FLASED
-244 GLILQDESYLTNET
+244 GLTLQDESYLTNET
-258 NIDLSDVNIGSHVA
+258 NLDLSNVNIGSHVA
-272 YDVNGNFKPDILLF
+272 YDVNANFKPDILLF

-293 LPFYIIPSD
+293 LPFYIIPSE
-302 EGPFVLLPPPFNS
+302 EGPFVLIAPPLDT

-323 GCLEGLTFIC
+323 GCLEGLTFLC
-333 SWIDAEYNFE
+333 DWIDKEYNFK
-343 NSVITPTNDDGTLD
+343 NSVITPANDDGTLD
-357 IINSVSTSDGV
+357 VINSVSTSDGV
-368 SYVAYDTRIVDD
+368 SYILYDTRIVDD
-380 EAYFDWSVSTND
+380 ETYFDWSISTND
-392 FLKTSI
+392 YLTTSI

-404 ALKMVAADGNIDG
+404 ALKMVAADGNLDG

-425 KSFSSPLYK
+425 KSFSSTLYK
-434 LSIYEKISTDEEN
+434 LSIYEKIISDDEDATN
-447 AAYELSSVNNG
+447 ELASINNG
-458 DFPEEFSFGSGL
+458 DFPEEFSFDGGL
-470 KFTKDFLLFDFDA
+470 NFTKDFLLFDFDS

-497 FNADN
+497 FSANN

-522 TITQEWITQDVS
+522 TITQEWITQDIS
-534 ELIGLDPNS
+534 DLIGLDPNS
-543 INNSWIDF
+543 VNNSWIDF

-559 ILITPESSDDGLSI
+559 ILIAPESSNDGLSI

>member
-1 MFKIKYFTLF
+1 MFKLNNFITL
-11 SFTLLLIGC
+11 SVILALVGC
-20 SGSDNENLSTIE
+20 SGSDSDGLSTIE

-105 DVTVSKEFIDYF
+105 DVTVSKEFKDYF
-117 DYLDVDSFDLGS
+117 DYIDVDTFDLGS
-129 LSLSASSQAFV
+129 LSLSASSQVSV
-140 LDTTIADFNSDFR
+140 LDTTIADFNADFR
-153 LDLVMLLEVITSS
+153 LDLVMLLEVIASS
-166 NTSDST
+166 DTR

-182 VSTITEENPYN
+182 VSSITEDDPYT
-193 FVDLNQDNCVAD
+193 FIDLNQDNCVAD

-213 DDGIL
+213 DDGLL
-218 DIMSISKSGNESSN
+218 DIMSISKSGHESSN

-238 FIASED
+238 FLASED
-244 GLILQDESYLTNET
+244 GLTLQDESYLTNET
-258 NIDLSDVNIGSHVA
+258 NLDLSNINIGSHVA
-272 YDVNGNFKPDILLF
+272 YDVNANFKPDILLF

-293 LPFYIIPSD
+293 LPFYIIPSE
-302 EGPFVLLPPPFNS
+302 EGPFVLIAPPLDT

-323 GCLEGLTFIC
+323 GCLEGLTFLC
-333 SWIDAEYNFE
+333 DWIDKEYNFK
-343 NSVITPTNDDGTLD
+343 NSVITPANDDGTLD
-357 IINSVSTSDGV
+357 VINSVSTSDGV
-368 SYVAYDTRIVDD
+368 SYILYDTRIADD
-380 EAYFDWSVSTND
+380 ETYFDWSISTND
-392 FLKTSI
+392 YLTTSI

-404 ALKMVAADGNIDG
+404 ALKMVAADGNLDG

-434 LSIYEKISTDEEN
+434 LSIYEKIISDDEDATN
-447 AAYELSSVNNG
+447 ELASINNG
-458 DFPEEFSFGSGL
+458 DFPEEFSFDGGL
-470 KFTKDFLLFDFDA
+470 NFTKDFLLFDFDS

-497 FNADN
+497 FSANN

-522 TITQEWITQDVS
+522 TITQEWITQDIS
-534 ELIGLDPNS
+534 DLIGLDPNS
-543 INNSWIDF
+543 VNNSWIDF

-559 ILITPESSDDGLSI
+559 ILITPESSNDGLSI

>member
-1 MFKIKYFTLF
+1 MFKLNNFITL
-11 SFTLLLIGC
+11 SVILALVGC
-20 SGSDNENLSTIE
+20 SGSDSESLSTIE

-105 DVTVSKEFIDYF
+105 DVTVSKEFKDYF
-117 DYLDVDSFDLGS
+117 DYIDVDTFDLGS
-129 LSLSASSQAFV
+129 LSLSASSQVSV
-140 LDTTIADFNSDFR
+140 LDTTIADFNTDFR
-153 LDLVMLLEVITSS
+153 LDLVMLLEVIASS
-166 NTSDST
+166 DTR

-182 VSTITEENPYN
+182 VSTITEDDPYT
-193 FVDLNQDNCVAD
+193 FIDLNQDNCVAD

-213 DDGIL
+213 DDGLL
-218 DIMSISKSGNESSN
+218 DIMSISKSGNESLN

-238 FIASED
+238 FLASED
-244 GLILQDESYLTNET
+244 GLTLQDESYLTNET
-258 NIDLSDVNIGSHVA
+258 NLDLSNVNIGSHVA
-272 YDVNGNFKPDILLF
+272 YDVNANFKPDILLF

-293 LPFYIIPSD
+293 LPFYIIPSE
-302 EGPFVLLPPPFNS
+302 EGPFVLIAPPLDT

-323 GCLEGLTFIC
+323 GCLEGLTFLC
-333 SWIDAEYNFE
+333 DWIDKEYNFK
-343 NSVITPTNDDGTLD
+343 NSVITPANDDGTLD
-357 IINSVSTSDGV
+357 VINSVSTSDGV
-368 SYVAYDTRIVDD
+368 SYILYDTRIVDD
-380 EAYFDWSVSTND
+380 DTYFDWSISTND
-392 FLKTSI
+392 YLTTSI

-404 ALKMVAADGNIDG
+404 ALKMVAADGNLDG

-425 KSFSSPLYK
+425 KSFSNSLYK
-434 LSIYEKISTDEEN
+434 LSIYEKIISDEEDATN
-447 AAYELSSVNNG
+447 ELASINNG
-458 DFPEEFSFGSGL
+458 DFPEEFSFDGGL
-470 KFTKDFLLFDFDA
+470 NFTKDFLLFDFDS

-497 FNADN
+497 FSADN
-502 LASDKH
+502 LVSDKH

-522 TITQEWITQDVS
+522 TITQEWITQDIS
-534 ELIGLDPNS
+534 DLIGLDPKS
-543 INNSWIDF
+543 VNNSWIDF

-559 ILITPESSDDGLSI
+559 ILITPESSNDGLSI

>member
-1 MFKIKYFTLF
+1 MFKLKNFITL
-11 SFTLLLIGC
+11 SVILALVGC
-20 SGSDNENLSTIE
+20 SGNDSESLLTIE

-105 DVTVSKEFIDYF
+105 DVTVSKEFKDYF
-117 DYLDVDSFDLGS
+117 DYIDVDTFDLGS
-129 LSLSASSQAFV
+129 LSLSASSQVSV

-153 LDLVMLLEVITSS
+153 LDLVMLLEVISS
-166 NTSDST
+166 SDT
-172 YYFLT
+172 RYHFLT

-182 VSTITEENPYN
+182 VSSITEDDPYT
-193 FVDLNQDNCVAD
+193 FIDLNQDNCVAD

-213 DDGIL
+213 DDGLL

-232 KRGICF
+232 KRGMCF
-238 FIASED
+238 FLASED
-244 GLILQDESYLTNET
+244 GLTLQDESYLTNET
-258 NIDLSDVNIGSHVA
+258 NLDLSNVNIGSHVA
-272 YDVNGNFKPDILLF
+272 YDVNANFKPDILLF

-293 LPFYIIPSD
+293 LPFYIIPSE
-302 EGPFVLLPPPFNS
+302 EGPFVLIAPPLDT

-323 GCLEGLTFIC
+323 GCLEGLTFLC
-333 SWIDAEYNFE
+333 DWIDKEYNFK
-343 NSVITPTNDDGTLD
+343 NSVITPANDDGTLD
-357 IINSVSTSDGV
+357 VINSVSTSDGV
-368 SYVAYDTRIVDD
+368 SYILYDTRIVDD
-380 EAYFDWSVSTND
+380 ETYFDWSISTND
-392 FLKTSI
+392 YLTTSI

-404 ALKMVAADGNIDG
+404 ALKMVAADGNLDG

-434 LSIYEKISTDEEN
+434 LSIYEKIISDDEDATN
-447 AAYELSSVNNG
+447 ELASINNG
-458 DFPEEFSFGSGL
+458 DFPEEFSFDGGL
-470 KFTKDFLLFDFDA
+470 NFTKDFLLFDFDS

-497 FNADN
+497 FNANN

-522 TITQEWITQDVS
+522 TITQEWVTQDIS
-534 ELIGLDPNS
+534 DLIGLDPNS
-543 INNSWIDF
+543 VNNSWIDF

-559 ILITPESSDDGLSI
+559 ILITPESSNDGLSI

>member
-1 MFKIKYFTLF
+1 MFKINNFITL
-11 SFTLLLIGC
+11 SVILALVGC
-20 SGSDNENLSTIE
+20 SGSDSDGLSTIE

-105 DVTVSKEFIDYF
+105 DVTVSKEFKDYF
-117 DYLDVDSFDLGS
+117 DYIDVDTFDLGS
-129 LSLSASSQAFV
+129 LSLSASSQVSV

-153 LDLVMLLEVITSS
+153 LDLVMLLEVIASS
-166 NTSDST
+166 VTR

-177 FYGQD
+177 FYGRD
-182 VSTITEENPYN
+182 VSSITEDDPYT
-193 FVDLNQDNCVAD
+193 FIDLNQDNCVAD

-213 DDGIL
+213 DDGLL

-238 FIASED
+238 FLASED
-244 GLILQDESYLTNET
+244 GLTLQDESYLTNET
-258 NIDLSDVNIGSHVA
+258 NLDLSNVKIGSHVA
-272 YDVNGNFKPDILLF
+272 YDVNANFKPDILLF

-293 LPFYIIPSD
+293 LPFYIIPSE
-302 EGPFVLLPPPFNS
+302 EGPFVFIAPPLDT

-323 GCLEGLTFIC
+323 GCLEGLTFLC
-333 SWIDAEYNFE
+333 EWIDKEYNFKK
-343 NSVITPTNDDGTLD
+343 SVITPANDDGTLD
-357 IINSVSTSDGV
+357 VISSVSTSDGV
-368 SYVAYDTRIVDD
+368 SYILYDTRIVDN
-380 EAYFDWSVSTND
+380 ETYFDWSISTND
-392 FLKTSI
+392 YLTTSI

-404 ALKMVAADGNIDG
+404 ALKMVAADGNLDG
-417 YTDLFVFE
+417 YTDLYVFE
-425 KSFSSPLYK
+425 KSFSSLLYK
-434 LSIYEKISTDEEN
+434 LSIYEKIISDDEDATN
-447 AAYELSSVNNG
+447 ELASINNG
-458 DFPEEFSFGSGL
+458 DFPEEFSFDGGL
-470 KFTKDFLLFDFDA
+470 NFTKDFLLFDFDS

-497 FNADN
+497 FSTNN

-522 TITQEWITQDVS
+522 TITQEWITQDIS
-534 ELIGLDPNS
+534 DLIGLDPNS
-543 INNSWIDF
+543 VNNSWIDF

-559 ILITPESSDDGLSI
+559 ILITPESSNDGLSI

>member
-1 MFKIKYFTLF
+1 MFKLNNFITL
-11 SFTLLLIGC
+11 SVILALVGC
-20 SGSDNENLSTIE
+20 SGSDSDGLSTIE

-105 DVTVSKEFIDYF
+105 DVTVSKEFKDYF
-117 DYLDVDSFDLGS
+117 DYIDVDTFDLGS
-129 LSLSASSQAFV
+129 LSLSASSQVSV
-140 LDTTIADFNSDFR
+140 LDTTIADFNADFR
-153 LDLVMLLEVITSS
+153 LDLVMLLEVIASS
-166 NTSDST
+166 DTR

-182 VSTITEENPYN
+182 VSSITEDDPYT
-193 FVDLNQDNCVAD
+193 FIDLNQDNCVAD

-213 DDGIL
+213 DDGLL

-238 FIASED
+238 FLASED
-244 GLILQDESYLTNET
+244 GLTLQDESYLTNET
-258 NIDLSDVNIGSHVA
+258 NLDLSNVNIGSHVA
-272 YDVNGNFKPDILLF
+272 YDVNANFKPDILLF

-293 LPFYIIPSD
+293 LPFYIIPSE
-302 EGPFVLLPPPFNS
+302 EGPFVLIAPPLDT

-323 GCLEGLTFIC
+323 GCLEGLTFLC
-333 SWIDAEYNFE
+333 NWIDKEYNFK
-343 NSVITPTNDDGTLD
+343 NSVITPANDDGTLD
-357 IINSVSTSDGV
+357 VINSVSTSDGV
-368 SYVAYDTRIVDD
+368 SYILYDTRIVDD
-380 EAYFDWSVSTND
+380 ETYFDWSISTND
-392 FLKTSI
+392 YLTTSI

-404 ALKMVAADGNIDG
+404 ALKMVAADGNLDG

-434 LSIYEKISTDEEN
+434 LSIYEKIISDDEDATN
-447 AAYELSSVNNG
+447 ELASINNG
-458 DFPEEFSFGSGL
+458 DFPEEFSFDGGL
-470 KFTKDFLLFDFDA
+470 NFTKDFLLFDFDS

-497 FNADN
+497 FSADN
-502 LASDKH
+502 LVSDKH

-522 TITQEWITQDVS
+522 TITQEWITQDIS
-534 ELIGLDPNS
+534 DLIGLDPKS
-543 INNSWIDF
+543 VNNSWIDF

-559 ILITPESSDDGLSI
+559 ILITPESSNDGLSI

>member
-1 MFKIKYFTLF
+1 MFKLNNFITL
-11 SFTLLLIGC
+11 SVILALVGC
-20 SGSDNENLSTIE
+20 SGSDSDSLLTIE

-105 DVTVSKEFIDYF
+105 DVTVSKEFKDYF
-117 DYLDVDSFDLGS
+117 DYVDVDTFDLGS
-129 LSLSASSQAFV
+129 LSLSASSQVSV
-140 LDTTIADFNSDFR
+140 LDTTIADFNADFR
-153 LDLVMLLEVITSS
+153 LDLVMLLEVIASS
-166 NTSDST
+166 DTR

-182 VSTITEENPYN
+182 VSSITEDDPYT
-193 FVDLNQDNCVAD
+193 FIDLNQDNCVAD

-213 DDGIL
+213 DDGLL

-238 FIASED
+238 FLASED
-244 GLILQDESYLTNET
+244 GLTLQDESYLTNET
-258 NIDLSDVNIGSHVA
+258 NLDLSNVNIGSHVA
-272 YDVNGNFKPDILLF
+272 YDVNANFKPDILLF

-293 LPFYIIPSD
+293 LPFYIIPSE
-302 EGPFVLLPPPFNS
+302 EGPFVLIAPPLDT

-323 GCLEGLTFIC
+323 GCLEGLTFLC
-333 SWIDAEYNFE
+333 DWIDKEYNFK
-343 NSVITPTNDDGTLD
+343 NSVITPANDDGTLD

-368 SYVAYDTRIVDD
+368 SYILYDTRIVDD
-380 EAYFDWSVSTND
+380 ETYFDWSISTND
-392 FLKTSI
+392 YLTTSI

-404 ALKMVAADGNIDG
+404 ALKMVAADGNLDG

-434 LSIYEKISTDEEN
+434 LSIYEKIISDDEDATN
-447 AAYELSSVNNG
+447 ELASINNG
-458 DFPEEFSFGSGL
+458 DFPEEFSFDGGL
-470 KFTKDFLLFDFDA
+470 NFTKDFLLFDFDS

-497 FNADN
+497 FNANN

-522 TITQEWITQDVS
+522 TITQEWITQDIS
-534 ELIGLDPNS
+534 DLIGLDPNS
-543 INNSWIDF
+543 VNNSWIDF

-559 ILITPESSDDGLSI
+559 ILITPESSNDGLST

>member
-1 MFKIKYFTLF
+1 MFKLNNFITL
-11 SFTLLLIGC
+11 SVILALVGC
-20 SGSDNENLSTIE
+20 SGSDSDGLSTIE

-69 GELEPSGSQDFVAKR
+69 GELEPSGSQDFIAKR

-105 DVTVSKEFIDYF
+105 DVTVSKEFKDYF
-117 DYLDVDSFDLGS
+117 DYIDVDTFDLGS
-129 LSLSASSQAFV
+129 LSLSASSQVSV
-140 LDTTIADFNSDFR
+140 LDTTIADFNADFR
-153 LDLVMLLEVITSS
+153 LDLVMLLEVIASS
-166 NTSDST
+166 DTR

-182 VSTITEENPYN
+182 VSSITEDDPYT
-193 FVDLNQDNCVAD
+193 FIDLNQDNCVAD

-213 DDGIL
+213 DDGLL

-238 FIASED
+238 FLASED
-244 GLILQDESYLTNET
+244 GLTLQDESYLTNET
-258 NIDLSDVNIGSHVA
+258 NLDLSNVNIGSHVA
-272 YDVNGNFKPDILLF
+272 YDVNANFKPDILLF

-293 LPFYIIPSD
+293 LPFYIIPSE
-302 EGPFVLLPPPFNS
+302 EGPFVLIAPPLDT

-323 GCLEGLTFIC
+323 GCLEGLTFLC
-333 SWIDAEYNFE
+333 DWIDKEYNFK
-343 NSVITPTNDDGTLD
+343 NSVITPANDDGTLD
-357 IINSVSTSDGV
+357 VINSVSTSDGV
-368 SYVAYDTRIVDD
+368 SYILYDTRIVDD
-380 EAYFDWSVSTND
+380 ETYFDWSISTND
-392 FLKTSI
+392 YLTTSI
-398 SSGDGI
+398 SSDDGI
-404 ALKMVAADGNIDG
+404 ALKMVAADGNLDG

-425 KSFSSPLYK
+425 KSFSSSLYK
-434 LSIYEKISTDEEN
+434 LSIYEKIISDDEDATN
-447 AAYELSSVNNG
+447 ELASINNG
-458 DFPEEFSFGSGL
+458 DFPEEFSFDGGL
-470 KFTKDFLLFDFDA
+470 NFTKDFLLFDFDS

-497 FNADN
+497 FSANN

-522 TITQEWITQDVS
+522 TITQEWITQDIS
-534 ELIGLDPNS
+534 DLIGLDPNS
-543 INNSWIDF
+543 VNNSWIDF

-559 ILITPESSDDGLSI
+559 ILITPASSNDGLSI

>member
-1 MFKIKYFTLF
+1 MFKLNNFT
-11 SFTLLLIGC
+11 TLSVILALVSC
-20 SGSDNENLSTIE
+20 SGSDSDNLSTIE

-105 DVTVSKEFIDYF
+105 DVTVSKEFKDYF
-117 DYLDVDSFDLGS
+117 DYIDVDTFDLGS
-129 LSLSASSQAFV
+129 LSLSASSQVSV
-140 LDTTIADFNSDFR
+140 LDTTIADFNADFR
-153 LDLVMLLEVITSS
+153 LDLVMLLEVIASS
-166 NTSDST
+166 DTR

-182 VSTITEENPYN
+182 VSSITEDDPYT
-193 FVDLNQDNCVAD
+193 FIDLNQDNCVAD

-213 DDGIL
+213 DDGLL

-238 FIASED
+238 FLASED
-244 GLILQDESYLTNET
+244 GLTLQDESYLTNET
-258 NIDLSDVNIGSHVA
+258 NLDLSNVNIGSHVA
-272 YDVNGNFKPDILLF
+272 YDVNANFKPDILLF

-293 LPFYIIPSD
+293 LPFYIIPSE
-302 EGPFVLLPPPFNS
+302 EGPFVLIAPPLDT

-323 GCLEGLTFIC
+323 GCLEGLTFLC
-333 SWIDAEYNFE
+333 DWIDKEYNFK
-343 NSVITPTNDDGTLD
+343 NSVITPANDDGTLD
-357 IINSVSTSDGV
+357 VINSVSTSDGV
-368 SYVAYDTRIVDD
+368 SYILYDTRIVDD
-380 EAYFDWSVSTND
+380 ETYFDWSISTND
-392 FLKTSI
+392 YLTTSI
-398 SSGDGI
+398 SSDDGI
-404 ALKMVAADGNIDG
+404 ALKMVAADGNLDG

-425 KSFSSPLYK
+425 KSFSSSLYK
-434 LSIYEKISTDEEN
+434 LSIYEKIISDDEDATN
-447 AAYELSSVNNG
+447 ELASINNG
-458 DFPEEFSFGSGL
+458 DFPEEFSFDGGL
-470 KFTKDFLLFDFDA
+470 NFTKDFLLFDFDS

-497 FNADN
+497 FSANN

-522 TITQEWITQDVS
+522 TITQEWITQDIS
-534 ELIGLDPNS
+534 DLIGLDPNS
-543 INNSWIDF
+543 VNNSWIDF

-559 ILITPESSDDGLSI
+559 ILITPESSNDGLSI

>member
-1 MFKIKYFTLF
+1 MFKLNNFITL
-11 SFTLLLIGC
+11 SVILALVGC
-20 SGSDNENLSTIE
+20 SGSDSDNLSTIE

-105 DVTVSKEFIDYF
+105 DVTVSKEFKDYF
-117 DYLDVDSFDLGS
+117 DYIDVDTFDLGS
-129 LSLSASSQAFV
+129 LSLSASSQVSV
-140 LDTTIADFNSDFR
+140 LDTTIADFNADFR
-153 LDLVMLLEVITSS
+153 LDLVMLLEVIASS
-166 NTSDST
+166 DTR

-182 VSTITEENPYN
+182 VSSITEDDPYT
-193 FVDLNQDNCVAD
+193 FIDLNQDNCVAD

-213 DDGIL
+213 DDGLL

-238 FIASED
+238 FLASED
-244 GLILQDESYLTNET
+244 GLTLQDESYLTNET
-258 NIDLSDVNIGSHVA
+258 NLDLSNVNIGSHVA
-272 YDVNGNFKPDILLF
+272 YDVNANFKPDILLF

-293 LPFYIIPSD
+293 LPFYIIPSE
-302 EGPFVLLPPPFNS
+302 EGPFVLIAPPLDT
-315 LNPFTRDQ
+315 LNPFNRDQ
-323 GCLEGLTFIC
+323 GCLEGLTFLC
-333 SWIDAEYNFE
+333 DWIDKEYNFK
-343 NSVITPTNDDGTLD
+343 NSVITPANDDGTLD
-357 IINSVSTSDGV
+357 VINSVSTSDGV
-368 SYVAYDTRIVDD
+368 SYILYDTRIADD
-380 EAYFDWSVSTND
+380 ETYFDWSISTND
-392 FLKTSI
+392 YLTTSI

-404 ALKMVAADGNIDG
+404 ALKMVAADGNLDG

-434 LSIYEKISTDEEN
+434 LSIYEKIISDDEDATN
-447 AAYELSSVNNG
+447 ELASINNG
-458 DFPEEFSFGSGL
+458 DFPEEFSFDGGL
-470 KFTKDFLLFDFDA
+470 NFTKDFLLFDFDS

-497 FNADN
+497 FSANN

-522 TITQEWITQDVS
+522 TITQEWITQDIS
-534 ELIGLDPNS
+534 DLIGLDPNS
-543 INNSWIDF
+543 VNNSWIDF

-559 ILITPESSDDGLSI
+559 ILITPESSNDGLSI

>member
-1 MFKIKYFTLF
+1 MFKLNNFITL
-11 SFTLLLIGC
+11 SVILALVGC
-20 SGSDNENLSTIE
+20 SGSDSDSLLTIE

-69 GELEPSGSQDFVAKR
+69 GELEPSGSQDFIAKR

-105 DVTVSKEFIDYF
+105 DVTVSKEFKDYF
-117 DYLDVDSFDLGS
+117 DYIDVDTFDLGS
-129 LSLSASSQAFV
+129 LSLSASSQVSV
-140 LDTTIADFNSDFR
+140 LDTTIADFNGDFR
-153 LDLVMLLEVITSS
+153 LDLVMLLEVIASS
-166 NTSDST
+166 DTRN
-172 YYFLT
+172 YFLT

-182 VSTITEENPYN
+182 VSSITEDDPYT
-193 FVDLNQDNCVAD
+193 FIDLNQDNCVAD

-213 DDGIL
+213 DDGLL

-238 FIASED
+238 FLASED
-244 GLILQDESYLTNET
+244 GLTLQDESYLTNET
-258 NIDLSDVNIGSHVA
+258 NLDLSNINIGSHVA
-272 YDVNGNFKPDILLF
+272 YDVNANFKPDILLF

-293 LPFYIIPSD
+293 LPFYIIPSE
-302 EGPFVLLPPPFNS
+302 EGPFVLIAPPLDT

-323 GCLEGLTFIC
+323 GCLEGLTFLC
-333 SWIDAEYNFE
+333 DWIDKEYNFK
-343 NSVITPTNDDGTLD
+343 NSVITPANDDGILD
-357 IINSVSTSDGV
+357 VINSVSTSDGV
-368 SYVAYDTRIVDD
+368 SYILYDTRIVDD
-380 EAYFDWSVSTND
+380 ETYFDWSTSTNNY
-392 FLKTSI
+392 LTTSI

-404 ALKMVAADGNIDG
+404 ALKMVAADGNLDG

-434 LSIYEKISTDEEN
+434 LSIYEKIISDDEDATN
-447 AAYELSSVNNG
+447 ELASINNG
-458 DFPEEFSFGSGL
+458 DFPEEFSFDGGL
-470 KFTKDFLLFDFDA
+470 NFTKDFLLFDFDS

-497 FNADN
+497 FSANN

-522 TITQEWITQDVS
+522 TITQEWITQDIS
-534 ELIGLDPNS
+534 DLIGLDPNS
-543 INNSWIDF
+543 VNNSWIDF

-559 ILITPESSDDGLSI
+559 ILITPASSNDGLSI

>member
-1 MFKIKYFTLF
+1 MFKLNNFITL
-11 SFTLLLIGC
+11 SVILALVGC
-20 SGSDNENLSTIE
+20 SGSDSDSLSTIE

-105 DVTVSKEFIDYF
+105 DVTVSKEFKDYF
-117 DYLDVDSFDLGS
+117 DYIDVDTFDLGS
-129 LSLSASSQAFV
+129 LSLSASSQVSV
-140 LDTTIADFNSDFR
+140 LDTTIADFNADFR
-153 LDLVMLLEVITSS
+153 LDLVMLLEVIASS
-166 NTSDST
+166 DTR

-182 VSTITEENPYN
+182 VSSITEDDPYT
-193 FVDLNQDNCVAD
+193 FIDLNQDNCVAD

-213 DDGIL
+213 DDGLL

-238 FIASED
+238 FLASED
-244 GLILQDESYLTNET
+244 GLTLQDESYLTNET
-258 NIDLSDVNIGSHVA
+258 NLDLSNVNIGSHVA
-272 YDVNGNFKPDILLF
+272 YDVNANFKPDILLF

-293 LPFYIIPSD
+293 LPFYIIPSE
-302 EGPFVLLPPPFNS
+302 EGPFVLIAPPLDT

-323 GCLEGLTFIC
+323 GCLEGLTFLC
-333 SWIDAEYNFE
+333 DWIDKEYNFK
-343 NSVITPTNDDGTLD
+343 NSVITPANDDGTLD
-357 IINSVSTSDGV
+357 VINSVSTSDGV
-368 SYVAYDTRIVDD
+368 SYILYDTRIVDD
-380 EAYFDWSVSTND
+380 ETYFDWSISTND
-392 FLKTSI
+392 YLTTSI

-404 ALKMVAADGNIDG
+404 ALKMVAADGNLDG

-434 LSIYEKISTDEEN
+434 LSIYEKIISDDEDATN
-447 AAYELSSVNNG
+447 ELASINNG
-458 DFPEEFSFGSGL
+458 DFPEEFSFDGGL
-470 KFTKDFLLFDFDA
+470 NFTKDFLLFDFDS

-497 FNADN
+497 FSANN

-522 TITQEWITQDVS
+522 TITQEWITQDIS
-534 ELIGLDPNS
+534 DLIGLDPNS
-543 INNSWIDF
+543 VNNSWIDF

-559 ILITPESSDDGLSI
+559 ILITPESSNDGLSI

>member
-1 MFKIKYFTLF
+1 MFKLNNFITL
-11 SFTLLLIGC
+11 SVILALVGC
-20 SGSDNENLSTIE
+20 SGSDSDSLSTIE

-39 DNPAYDEVYTISW
+39 DNPSYDEVYTISW
-52 QSNASQCYAT
+52 ESNASQCYAT

-105 DVTVSKEFIDYF
+105 DVTVSKEFKDYF
-117 DYLDVDSFDLGS
+117 DYIDVDTFDLGS
-129 LSLSASSQAFV
+129 LSLSASSQVSV
-140 LDTTIADFNSDFR
+140 LDTTIADFNGDFR
-153 LDLVMLLEVITSS
+153 LDLVMLLEVIASS
-166 NTSDST
+166 DTR

-182 VSTITEENPYN
+182 VSSITEDDPYT
-193 FVDLNQDNCVAD
+193 FIDLNQDNCVAD

-213 DDGIL
+213 DDGLL

-238 FIASED
+238 FLASED
-244 GLILQDESYLTNET
+244 GLTLQDESYLTNET
-258 NIDLSDVNIGSHVA
+258 NLDLSNVNIGSHVA
-272 YDVNGNFKPDILLF
+272 YDVNANFKPDILLF

-293 LPFYIIPSD
+293 LPFYIIPSE
-302 EGPFVLLPPPFNS
+302 EGPFVLIAPPLDT

-323 GCLEGLTFIC
+323 GCLEGLTFLC
-333 SWIDAEYNFE
+333 DWIDKEYNFK
-343 NSVITPTNDDGTLD
+343 NSVITPANDDGTLD
-357 IINSVSTSDGV
+357 VINSVSTSDGV
-368 SYVAYDTRIVDD
+368 SYILYDTRIVDD
-380 EAYFDWSVSTND
+380 ETYFDWSISTND
-392 FLKTSI
+392 YLTTSI
-398 SSGDGI
+398 SSGDGN
-404 ALKMVAADGNIDG
+404 ALKMVAADGNLDG

-425 KSFSSPLYK
+425 KSFSSTLYK
-434 LSIYEKISTDEEN
+434 LSIYEKIISDDEDATN
-447 AAYELSSVNNG
+447 ELASINNG
-458 DFPEEFSFGSGL
+458 DFPEEFSFDGGL
-470 KFTKDFLLFDFDA
+470 NFTKDFLLFDFDS

-497 FNADN
+497 FSANN

-522 TITQEWITQDVS
+522 TITQEWITQDIS
-534 ELIGLDPNS
+534 DLIGLDPNS
-543 INNSWIDF
+543 VNNSWIDF

-559 ILITPESSDDGLSI
+559 ILIAPESSNDGLSI

>member
-1 MFKIKYFTLF
+1 MFKLNNFITL
-11 SFTLLLIGC
+11 SVILALVGC
-20 SGSDNENLSTIE
+20 SGSDGESLSTIE

-105 DVTVSKEFIDYF
+105 DVTVSKEFKDYF
-117 DYLDVDSFDLGS
+117 DYIDVDTFDLGS
-129 LSLSASSQAFV
+129 LSLSASSQVSV
-140 LDTTIADFNSDFR
+140 LDTTIADFNADFR
-153 LDLVMLLEVITSS
+153 LDLVMLLEVIASS
-166 NTSDST
+166 DTR

-182 VSTITEENPYN
+182 VSTITEDDPYT
-193 FVDLNQDNCVAD
+193 FIDLNQDICVAD

-213 DDGIL
+213 DDGLL
-218 DIMSISKSGNESSN
+218 DIMSISKSGNESLN

-238 FIASED
+238 FLASED
-244 GLILQDESYLTNET
+244 GLTLQDESYLTNET
-258 NIDLSDVNIGSHVA
+258 NLDLSNVNIGSHVA
-272 YDVNGNFKPDILLF
+272 YDVNANFKPDILLF

-293 LPFYIIPSD
+293 LPFYIIPSE
-302 EGPFVLLPPPFNS
+302 EGPFVLIAPPLDT

-323 GCLEGLTFIC
+323 GCLEGLTFLC
-333 SWIDAEYNFE
+333 DWIDKEYNFK
-343 NSVITPTNDDGTLD
+343 NSVITPANDDGTLD
-357 IINSVSTSDGV
+357 VINSVSTSDGV
-368 SYVAYDTRIVDD
+368 SYILYDTRIVDD
-380 EAYFDWSVSTND
+380 DTYFDWSVSTND
-392 FLKTSI
+392 YLTTSI

-404 ALKMVAADGNIDG
+404 ALKMVAADGNLDG

-425 KSFSSPLYK
+425 KSFSNSLYK
-434 LSIYEKISTDEEN
+434 LSIYEKIISDEEDATN
-447 AAYELSSVNNG
+447 ELASINNG
-458 DFPEEFSFGSGL
+458 DFPEEFSFDGGL
-470 KFTKDFLLFDFDA
+470 NFTKDFLLFDFDS

-497 FNADN
+497 FSADN
-502 LASDKH
+502 LVSDKH

-522 TITQEWITQDVS
+522 TITQEWITQDIS
-534 ELIGLDPNS
+534 DLIGLDPKS
-543 INNSWIDF
+543 VNNSWIDF

-559 ILITPESSDDGLSI
+559 ILITPESSNDGLSI

>member
-1 MFKIKYFTLF
+1 MFKLNNFITL
-11 SFTLLLIGC
+11 SVILALVGC
-20 SGSDNENLSTIE
+20 SGSDSDGLSTIE

-105 DVTVSKEFIDYF
+105 DVTVSKEFKDYF
-117 DYLDVDSFDLGS
+117 DYIDVDTFDLGS
-129 LSLSASSQAFV
+129 LSLSASSQVSV
-140 LDTTIADFNSDFR
+140 LDTTIADFNADFR
-153 LDLVMLLEVITSS
+153 LDLVMLLEVIASS
-166 NTSDST
+166 DTR

-182 VSTITEENPYN
+182 VSSITEDDPYT
-193 FVDLNQDNCVAD
+193 FIDLNQDNCVAD

-213 DDGIL
+213 DDGLL

-238 FIASED
+238 FLASED
-244 GLILQDESYLTNET
+244 GLTLQDESYLTNET
-258 NIDLSDVNIGSHVA
+258 NLDLSNVNIGSHVA
-272 YDVNGNFKPDILLF
+272 YDVNANFKPDILLF

-293 LPFYIIPSD
+293 LPFYIIPSE
-302 EGPFVLLPPPFNS
+302 EGPFVLIAPPLDT

-323 GCLEGLTFIC
+323 GCLEGLTFLC
-333 SWIDAEYNFE
+333 DWIDKEYNFK
-343 NSVITPTNDDGTLD
+343 NSVITPANDDGTLD
-357 IINSVSTSDGV
+357 VINSVSTSDGV
-368 SYVAYDTRIVDD
+368 SYILYDTRIVDD
-380 EAYFDWSVSTND
+380 ETYFDWSISTND
-392 FLKTSI
+392 YLTTSI
-398 SSGDGI
+398 SSDDGI
-404 ALKMVAADGNIDG
+404 ALKMVAADGNLDG

-425 KSFSSPLYK
+425 KSFSSSLYK
-434 LSIYEKISTDEEN
+434 LSIYEKIISDDEDATN
-447 AAYELSSVNNG
+447 ELASINNG
-458 DFPEEFSFGSGL
+458 DFPEEFSFDGGL
-470 KFTKDFLLFDFDA
+470 NFTKDFLLFDFDS

-497 FNADN
+497 FSANN

-522 TITQEWITQDVS
+522 TITQEWITQDIS
-534 ELIGLDPNS
+534 DLIGLDPNS
-543 INNSWIDF
+543 VNNSWIDF

-559 ILITPESSDDGLSI
+559 ILITPESSNDGLSI

>member
-1 MFKIKYFTLF
+1 MFKLNNFITL
-11 SFTLLLIGC
+11 SVILALVGC
-20 SGSDNENLSTIE
+20 SGSDSDSLSTIE

-105 DVTVSKEFIDYF
+105 DVTVSKEFKDYF
-117 DYLDVDSFDLGS
+117 DYIDVDTFDLGS
-129 LSLSASSQAFV
+129 LSLSASSQVSV
-140 LDTTIADFNSDFR
+140 LDTTIADFNADFR
-153 LDLVMLLEVITSS
+153 LDLVMLLEVIASS
-166 NTSDST
+166 DTR

-182 VSTITEENPYN
+182 VSSITEDDPYT
-193 FVDLNQDNCVAD
+193 FIDLNQDNCVAD

-213 DDGIL
+213 DDGLL

-238 FIASED
+238 FLASED
-244 GLILQDESYLTNET
+244 GLTLQDESYLTNET
-258 NIDLSDVNIGSHVA
+258 NLDLSNVNIGSHVA
-272 YDVNGNFKPDILLF
+272 YDVNANFKPDILLF

-293 LPFYIIPSD
+293 LPFYIIPSE
-302 EGPFVLLPPPFNS
+302 EGPFVLIAPPLDT

-323 GCLEGLTFIC
+323 GCLEGLTFLC
-333 SWIDAEYNFE
+333 DWIDKEYNFK
-343 NSVITPTNDDGTLD
+343 NSVITPANDDGTLD
-357 IINSVSTSDGV
+357 VINSVSTSDGV
-368 SYVAYDTRIVDD
+368 SYILYDTRIADD
-380 EAYFDWSVSTND
+380 ETYFDWSISTID
-392 FLKTSI
+392 YLTTSI

-404 ALKMVAADGNIDG
+404 ALKMVAADGNLDG

-425 KSFSSPLYK
+425 KSFSSSLYK
-434 LSIYEKISTDEEN
+434 LSIYEKIISDDEDATN
-447 AAYELSSVNNG
+447 ELASINNG
-458 DFPEEFSFGSGL
+458 DFPEEFSFDGGL
-470 KFTKDFLLFDFDA
+470 NFTKDFLLFDFDS

-497 FNADN
+497 FSANN

-522 TITQEWITQDVS
+522 TITQEWITQDIS
-534 ELIGLDPNS
+534 DLIGLDPNS
-543 INNSWIDF
+543 VNNSWIDF

-559 ILITPESSDDGLSI
+559 ILITPESSNDGLSI

>member
-1 MFKIKYFTLF
+1 MFKLNNFT
-11 SFTLLLIGC
+11 TLSVILALVSC
-20 SGSDNENLSTIE
+20 SGSDSDNLSTIE

-105 DVTVSKEFIDYF
+105 DVTVSKEFKDYF
-117 DYLDVDSFDLGS
+117 DYIDVDTFDLGS
-129 LSLSASSQAFV
+129 LSLSASSQVSV
-140 LDTTIADFNSDFR
+140 LDTTIADFNADFR
-153 LDLVMLLEVITSS
+153 LDLVMLLEVIASS
-166 NTSDST
+166 DTR

-182 VSTITEENPYN
+182 VSSITEDDPYT
-193 FVDLNQDNCVAD
+193 FIDLNQDNCVAD

-213 DDGIL
+213 DDGLL

-238 FIASED
+238 FLASED
-244 GLILQDESYLTNET
+244 GLTLQDESYLTNET
-258 NIDLSDVNIGSHVA
+258 NLDLSNVNIGSHVA
-272 YDVNGNFKPDILLF
+272 YDVNANFKPDILLF

-293 LPFYIIPSD
+293 LPFYIIPSE
-302 EGPFVLLPPPFNS
+302 EGPFVLIAPPLDT

-323 GCLEGLTFIC
+323 GCLEGLTFLC
-333 SWIDAEYNFE
+333 NWIDKEYNFK
-343 NSVITPTNDDGTLD
+343 NSVITPANDDGTLD
-357 IINSVSTSDGV
+357 VINSVSTSDGV
-368 SYVAYDTRIVDD
+368 SYILYDTRIVDD
-380 EAYFDWSVSTND
+380 ETYFDWSISTND
-392 FLKTSI
+392 YLTTSI
-398 SSGDGI
+398 SSRDGI
-404 ALKMVAADGNIDG
+404 ALKMVAADGNLDG

-425 KSFSSPLYK
+425 KSISSPLYK
-434 LSIYEKISTDEEN
+434 LSIYEKIISDDEDATN
-447 AAYELSSVNNG
+447 ELASINNG
-458 DFPEEFSFGSGL
+458 DFPEEFSFDGGL
-470 KFTKDFLLFDFDA
+470 NFTKDFLLFDFDS

-497 FNADN
+497 FSANN
-502 LASDKH
+502 LASNKH

-522 TITQEWITQDVS
+522 TITQEWITQDIS
-534 ELIGLDPNS
+534 DLIGLDPNS
-543 INNSWIDF
+543 VNNSWIDF

-559 ILITPESSDDGLSI
+559 ILITPESSNDGLSI